1 MIVTSRLS
9 IDIVRYLHR
18 RTQGTSHQWTTL
30 GEVAD
35 HIYGP
40 QDVLFGQAVDLARC
54 RGWIIVEGK
63 SASRRACLT
72 KAGCSLVPSAGLHS
86 SASCQPPTV
95 CQERT
100 GKRQEHGSAPAHRKQ
115 KTAAGLL

>member
-1 MIVTSRLS
+1 MNITSRLS
-9 IDIVRYLHR
+9 IDIVRYLNR
-18 RTQGTSHQWTTL
+18 RTQGTSYRWTTL
-30 GEVAD
+30 GEIAD

-54 RGWIIVEGK
+54 RGWIVVEGK

-72 KAGCSLVPSAGLHS
+72 KAGCSAVLSAGLHS
-86 SASCQPPTV
+86 SALRQPPTV

-100 GKRQEHGSAPAHRKQ
+100 LILTPQPADGNKSRE
-115 KTAAGLL
+115 L